1 MLIVITKAAE
11 KAGGL
16 TKLADMLGVRH
27 QTFYAWKRVPAER
40 VRDIERITGI
50 PAHELR
56 PDLFS
61 KADAA

>member
-1 MLIVITKAAE
+1 MLKVITQAAE

-16 TKLADMLGVRH
+16 TKLADLLGVRH
-27 QTFYAWKRVPAER
+27 QTFYSWRRVPAER
-40 VRDIERITGI
+40 VREIERITGI

-56 PDLFS
+56 PDLFT